1 MAEGLS
7 NWVEVGRVRGS
18 PTSYLYATSLHWSLT
33 QFTPASMDISA
44 RNLWERLFS
53 VVVLL
58 FAMLVFSSIVAS
70 ITSAMT
76 ALRNL
81 QGNEMRQ
88 FWLLRR
94 YLRQRNIP
102 KGLSDR
108 IIKFLEH
115 RSSVQ
120 GKLVQREKV
129 PVLGGLSEALHNELM
144 HE

>member
-7 NWVEVGRVRGS
+7 NWVDVGGVAGS
-18 PTSYLYATSLHWSLT
+18 DVFYLYTTSLHWSLT

-44 RNLWERLFS
+44 RNFSERVFS

-129 PVLGGLSEALHNELM
+129 PVLGGLSEALHN
-144 HE
+144 

>member
-7 NWVEVGRVRGS
+7 NWVDVGGVAGS
-18 PTSYLYATSLHWSLT
+18 DVFYLYATSLHWSLT

-53 VVVLL
+53 VMVLL

-81 QGNEMRQ
+81 QGDEMRQ

-94 YLRQRNIP
+94 YLRQRNIH
-102 KGLSDR
+102 KNLATR

-115 RSSVQ
+115 RSAIQ

-129 PVLGGLSEALHNELM
+129 PVLGGLSEALHN
-144 HE
+144 